1 MGPAWRGLGLRGAQ
15 GGAEQT
21 LPLSRARAQR
31 ASLSL
36 VLQSP
41 QTRALLRAWATAP
54 RGPAWAAPRVCA
66 FWNVPAG
73 HLEVGV
79 RPACDSA
86 EPRGLA
92 GRRGPRRLRGVR
104 GRRGEQPRRAGR
116 AGNPA
121 PRARA
126 RLPAPTRR
134 AKRGAAD
141 PGDRDRDDRD
151 CDGHIAP
158 MAASLA
164 VRGAGRRGGGVADAA
179 VVALLG
185 HTLRTCIRAGPRAGR
200 RQTPPCT
207 T

>member
-1 MGPAWRGLGLRGAQ
+1 MAGTRAATCTGWRGTNASAEPRASSARVPLPGPAGSADTGFAPCLGDG
-15 GGAEQT
+15 
-21 LPLSRARAQR
+21 
-31 ASLSL
+31 
-36 VLQSP
+36 
-41 QTRALLRAWATAP
+41 P

-73 HLEVGV
+73 HSEVGV

-86 EPRGLA
+86 EPRGLP
-92 GRRGPRRLRGVR
+92 GCRGPRRLRGVR

-158 MAASLA
+158 MAAGLA
-164 VRGAGRRGGGVADAA
+164 VRGAGRRGGGVANTA